1 MWHAATPVLA
11 VAKVL
16 FGGRDPMI
24 LLSKKDFPVPDEQ
37 TFKKELREEKVT
49 QISKLFI
56 DRARHHECVL
66 KGDRLSLDIY
76 TVILKM
82 IIFTY

>member
-24 LLSKKDFPVPDEQ
+24 LLSKKDFPVPKQ
-37 TFKKELREEKVT
+37 TS
-49 QISKLFI
+49 Q
-56 DRARHHECVL
+56 
-66 KGDRLSLDIY
+66 
-76 TVILKM
+76 
-82 IIFTY
+82 